1 MAGMAVVSTLLTQS
15 DKLAVSKMLSLEML
29 GYYTLA
35 GALASVPLMLASP
48 IALAVFPRLTGL
60 VASGDSKALT
70 RLYHRTCKLVTVAV
84 IPAGLTGAV
93 FSSNLIWAWTGSA
106 MSAQRAGTAASL
118 LIGGQL
124 MQSITVVPYYVALAH
139 GNVRLNLQIGIVSVV
154 VITPLLIVL
163 IIKYGLAGAG
173 LSFLVMN
180 LCTLPS
186 YMYLLHRRFLRGE
199 LQEWIWC
206 DVLRPSLPAIP
217 IILLARLVLHLPS
230 SRLLALGFVGLLWS
244 VSSVAAACTL
254 PELRSVW
261 TVQLKPRLCLP
272 F

>member
-1 MAGMAVVSTLLTQS
+1 
-15 DKLAVSKMLSLEML
+15 
-29 GYYTLA
+29 
-35 GALASVPLMLASP
+35 
-48 IALAVFPRLTGL
+48 
-60 VASGDSKALT
+60 
-70 RLYHRTCKLVTVAV
+70 
-84 IPAGLTGAV
+84 
-93 FSSNLIWAWTGSA
+93 
-106 MSAQRAGTAASL
+106 
-118 LIGGQL
+118 

-217 IILLARLVLHLPS
+217 IILPS